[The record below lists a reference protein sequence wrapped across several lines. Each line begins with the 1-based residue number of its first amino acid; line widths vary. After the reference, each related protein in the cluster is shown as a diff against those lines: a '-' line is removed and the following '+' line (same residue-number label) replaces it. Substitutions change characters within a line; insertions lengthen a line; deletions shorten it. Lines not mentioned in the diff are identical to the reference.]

1 MGPRRLKGSST
12 LYDVKSGPVSES
24 VNFDEAGRR
33 DKQEISQ
40 WIYVVYMD

>member
-24 VNFDEAGRR
+24 VNFDEAAEV
-33 DKQEISQ
+33 KQEISH
-40 WIYVVYMD
+40 WINVVYMD